1 MIGSN
6 AADSFLATFAANMG
20 ELSHSRKKLILRCI
34 RGVLI
39 SLTDDNDND
48 NDGGHNDDH
57 DTDVDDGHDD
67 NDGTDVDTAIKFRNF
82 HNCFG

>member
-20 ELSHSRKKLILRCI
+20 ENSPIQEKKLILRCI

-48 NDGGHNDDH
+48 GGHNDDH
-57 DTDVDDGHDD
+57 DTDVEDGHDD
-67 NDGTDVDTAIKFRNF
+67 NDDDDDD
-82 HNCFG
+82 

>member
-20 ELSHSRKKLILRCI
+20 ELSYSRKKLILRCI

-48 NDGGHNDDH
+48 GGHNDDD